1 MKDKRMLLRV
11 GSIIEIIYTIVMM
24 VYYILKGKL
33 TDEVIANLF
42 ILIIGFIVGVL
53 LFKIS
58 LKSID
63 EIKKNKVKVLFLSIW
78 LFLDPVIPG
87 ILGFIFLSSI
97 SDKKRENLPKVKEKE
112 VNLKEFIKQ
121 VLVIA
126 LFIIIMFVLPN
137 FKFFSKVPT
146 YMVYIFLLL
155 LVFLVNYKYIKED
168 FNLFMQNKRV
178 YLKFIVRRY
187 LYMLGIMVVVAIP
200 VVLLNK
206 GATSSNQQMLNG
218 MFKKMPIGML
228 LLSTIYAPF
237 TEENVFRLSLSK
249 LFKNKILFIIVSGL
263 LFGTLHMIDKFT
275 SFYDL
280 LYIIQYSALGICL
293 AKAYSDSKN
302 IFVSIG
308 MHFIQNF
315 LAAILVLLL
324 Y

>member
-1 MKDKRMLLRV
+1 MEDIWK
-11 GSIIEIIYTIVMM
+11 IIIYTIVMM

-58 LKSID
+58 LKNID

-126 LFIIIMFVLPN
+126 LIMFVFPN

-155 LVFLVNYKYIKED
+155 LVFLANYKYIKED

-187 LYMLGIMVVVAIP
+187 LYMLGIMIVVAIP

-237 TEENVFRLSLSK
+237 TEENVFSIQLLEYVLLKHIVILRTYSYQSECI
-249 LFKNKILFIIVSGL
+249 LFKTF
-263 LFGTLHMIDKFT
+263 
-275 SFYDL
+275 
-280 LYIIQYSALGICL
+280 
-293 AKAYSDSKN
+293 
-302 IFVSIG
+302 
-308 MHFIQNF
+308 
-315 LAAILVLLL
+315 
-324 Y
+324 

>member
-1 MKDKRMLLRV
+1 MKDKRILLRV
-11 GSIIEIIYTIVMM
+11 GSIIEIIYTFVMM
-24 VYYILKGKL
+24 VYYILKGRL

-63 EIKKNKVKVLFLSIW
+63 EIKKNKTFVLFLSIW

-112 VNLKEFIKQ
+112 VDLKEFIKQ

-126 LFIIIMFVLPN
+126 LFTIIMFVLPN

-146 YMVYIFLLL
+146 YLVYVGLLL
-155 LVFLVNYKYIKED
+155 LVFLANYKYIKED
-168 FNLFMQNKRV
+168 FNLFMQNKKA
-178 YLKFIVRRY
+178 YLRFIVRRY
-187 LYMLGIMVVVAIP
+187 LYMLGIMVMVAIP
-200 VVLLNK
+200 VVLLNN

-218 MFKKMPIGML
+218 MFKKMPI
-228 LLSTIYAPF
+228 YAPF
-237 TEENVFRLSLSK
+237 TEENIFRLSLSK
-249 LFKNKILFIIVSGL
+249 LFKNKTLFIIVSGL

>member
-58 LKSID
+58 LKNID

-126 LFIIIMFVLPN
+126 LFIIIMFVFPN

-155 LVFLVNYKYIKED
+155 LVFLANYKYIKED

-187 LYMLGIMVVVAIP
+187 LYMLGIMIVVAIP

-206 GATSSNQQMLNG
+206 GATSSNQ
-218 MFKKMPIGML
+218 
-228 LLSTIYAPF
+228 
-237 TEENVFRLSLSK
+237 
-249 LFKNKILFIIVSGL
+249 
-263 LFGTLHMIDKFT
+263 
-275 SFYDL
+275 
-280 LYIIQYSALGICL
+280 
-293 AKAYSDSKN
+293 
-302 IFVSIG
+302 
-308 MHFIQNF
+308 
-315 LAAILVLLL
+315 
-324 Y
+324 

>member
-1 MKDKRMLLRV
+1 MKDKRMLLKV
-11 GSIIEIIYTIVMM
+11 SSIIEIIYTIVMM
-24 VYYILKGKL
+24 IYYILKGRL

-112 VNLKEFIKQ
+112 ANLKEFIKQ

-137 FKFFSKVPT
+137 FKFLRKVPT

-155 LVFLVNYKYIKED
+155 LVFLANYKYIKED
-168 FNLFMQNKRV
+168 FNLFMKNKRV

-187 LYMLGIMVVVAIP
+187 L
-200 VVLLNK
+200 
-206 GATSSNQQMLNG
+206 
-218 MFKKMPIGML
+218 
-228 LLSTIYAPF
+228 
-237 TEENVFRLSLSK
+237 
-249 LFKNKILFIIVSGL
+249 
-263 LFGTLHMIDKFT
+263 
-275 SFYDL
+275 
-280 LYIIQYSALGICL
+280 
-293 AKAYSDSKN
+293 
-302 IFVSIG
+302 
-308 MHFIQNF
+308 
-315 LAAILVLLL
+315 
-324 Y
+324 

>member
-24 VYYILKGKL
+24 VYYILKGRL

-58 LKSID
+58 LKNID

-146 YMVYIFLLL
+146 YMVYVFLLL
-155 LVFLVNYKYIKED
+155 LVFLANYKYIKED
-168 FNLFMQNKRV
+168 FNLFMQNKRETV
-178 YLKFIVRRY
+178 QGRE
-187 LYMLGIMVVVAIP
+187 LGKYILTVCKKCSIM
-200 VVLLNK
+200 
-206 GATSSNQQMLNG
+206 
-218 MFKKMPIGML
+218 
-228 LLSTIYAPF
+228 
-237 TEENVFRLSLSK
+237 
-249 LFKNKILFIIVSGL
+249 KI
-263 LFGTLHMIDKFT
+263 
-275 SFYDL
+275 
-280 LYIIQYSALGICL
+280 
-293 AKAYSDSKN
+293 
-302 IFVSIG
+302 
-308 MHFIQNF
+308 
-315 LAAILVLLL
+315 
-324 Y
+324 

>member
-58 LKSID
+58 LKNIA
-63 EIKKNKVKVLFLSIW
+63 EIKENKVKVLFLSIW

-112 VNLKEFIKQ
+112 VNLKEFI
-121 VLVIA
+121 
-126 LFIIIMFVLPN
+126 IIMFVLPN

-155 LVFLVNYKYIKED
+155 LVFLANYKYIKED

-206 GATSSNQQMLNG
+206 GVTSSNQQMLNG

-237 TEENVFRLSLSK
+237 TEENIFRLSLSK

>member
-63 EIKKNKVKVLFLSIW
+63 EIKKNKVKILFLSIW

-97 SDKKRENLPKVKEKE
+97 SDKKRENLPKVKGKE

-155 LVFLVNYKYIKED
+155 LVFLANYKYIKED

-187 LYMLGIMVVVAIP
+187 LYMLGIMIVVAIP

-237 TEENVFRLSLSK
+237 AEENIFRLSLSK